1 MTRANEEKSRPSGEW
16 FAECLNE
23 FSNKGLAAFLSAQGS
38 GYESELASIT
48 VPCGDG
54 VNRPLFRIL
63 GTQVRSLLKLQKGS
77 DVLKFR
83 IWKRDHDGVPAY
95 LMNFIGGGK
104 GPRSSPAFKSAAD
117 RLRAIKSAQTTGSSD
132 PSF

>member
-1 MTRANEEKSRPSGEW
+1 MATSKKKRTRRAGEW
-16 FAECLNE
+16 FAECLND

-38 GYESELASIT
+38 GYESELASII

-54 VNRPLFRIL
+54 VNRPLFRIQ
-63 GTQVRSLLKLQKGS
+63 GSQARPLLRQQKGS

-95 LMNFIGGGK
+95 PMDFVGGVK